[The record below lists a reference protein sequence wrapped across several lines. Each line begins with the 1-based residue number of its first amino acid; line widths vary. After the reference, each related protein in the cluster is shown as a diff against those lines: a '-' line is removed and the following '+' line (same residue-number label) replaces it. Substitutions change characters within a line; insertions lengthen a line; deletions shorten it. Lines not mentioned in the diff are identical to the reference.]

1 MTLYPYLFEK
11 AQCSESEKRYLLEV
25 AEELYN
31 LSIYVNK
38 NGLMVIDSLLNEDS
52 FFSVRIPQFVMLYD
66 LLDKRIFLRKALEM
80 GANGYDIAVINEF
93 LSNIVN
99 SSELKGRELYEIMLI
114 AEGASL
120 ICAGVRHTAVKDILL
135 STLGEGFLS
144 KNLSNRFLNNEIL
157 PEEEAR
163 GFLNTET
170 LDIEK
175 ILEIN
180 INSSILTFQGSRT
193 SIKIKRDKNGFI
205 YSYDNYAQ
213 PYLEDKE
220 NIFTGKP
227 FDAIRIT
234 DVLDAL
240 LEPVAIELNI
250 DQLGL
255 NKAENGKNMADI
267 IREFNKIYQF
277 QTIPEDKIQ
286 ETVEILGNHEN
297 IKEAVSEYY
306 ASNWYD
312 DYPKIVVEIKLLDD
326 KIITLQSNDQHFFM
340 APWFISSDRAS
351 GSLKNY
357 NINISK
363 ALADTLPDG
372 FVNKERLIGAG
383 LIYEVIKN
391 IRRRVV

>member
-11 AQCSESEKRYLLEV
+11 ARCSESEKRYLLEV

-52 FFSVRIPQFVMLYD
+52 FFSVRIPQFVMLYY

-163 GFLNTET
+163 SFLNSET

-180 INSSILTFQGSRT
+180 ITSSILTFQGSRT
-193 SIKIKRDKNGFI
+193 SIMIKRDKNGFI

-250 DQLGL
+250 GQLGL
-255 NKAENGKNMADI
+255 NKAENSKNMADI

-363 ALADTLPDG
+363 ALAVILPDG

-391 IRRRVV
+391 IRK

>member
-11 AQCSESEKRYLLEV
+11 ARCSESEKRYLLEV

-52 FFSVRIPQFVMLYD
+52 FFSVRIPQFVMLYY

-163 GFLNTET
+163 GFLNSET

-180 INSSILTFQGSRT
+180 ITSSILTFQGSRT
-193 SIKIKRDKNGFI
+193 SITIKRDKNGFI

-227 FDAIRIT
+227 FDAIKIT
-234 DVLDAL
+234 NVLDAL
-240 LEPVAIELNI
+240 LEPVERELNI
-250 DQLGL
+250 GQLGL

-286 ETVEILGNHEN
+286 ETVEILGNHEY

-312 DYPKIVVEIKLLDD
+312 DYPKIAVEIKLSGD

-340 APWFISSDRAS
+340 APWFISSDAAS

-391 IRRRVV
+391 IRK

>member
-11 AQCSESEKRYLLEV
+11 ARCSESEKRYLLEV

-99 SSELKGRELYEIMLI
+99 SSESKGRELYEIMLI

-163 GFLNTET
+163 SFLNSET

-180 INSSILTFQGSRT
+180 ITSSILTFQGSRT
-193 SIKIKRDKNGFI
+193 SIMIKRDKNGLV

-220 NIFTGKP
+220 NIFTDKP
-227 FDAIRIT
+227 FDAFKIT
-234 DVLDAL
+234 NVLDAL
-240 LEPVAIELNI
+240 LEPVARELNI

-255 NKAENGKNMADI
+255 NKAENSKNMADI

-372 FVNKERLIGAG
+372 FVNKERLSGAG

-391 IRRRVV
+391 IRK